1 MCEDLARILA
11 TTLIAALILAP
22 ATIEANSGD
31 FSGGAAI
38 GASYAGV
45 DVAPTNGLIVQ
56 GNGWKRLK
64 SPKIWDT
71 KSVPTRLESTNCSK

>member
-22 ATIEANSGD
+22 ATVEANSGD

-64 SPKIWDT
+64 IPGKLGHQRC
-71 KSVPTRLESTNCSK
+71 PN

>member
-22 ATIEANSGD
+22 ATVEANSGD
-31 FSGGAAI
+31 FSGAI

-45 DVAPTNGLIVQ
+45 DVA
-56 GNGWKRLK
+56 R
-64 SPKIWDT
+64 
-71 KSVPTRLESTNCSK
+71 RRMA